1 MAKPKNE
8 WKGVQVQPEGD
19 KNWLQKLIVKKENA
33 DQAPSLTDKLTGKTK
48 SIYTQV
54 SVTRKNSSAQLFV
67 VPFSVNLQSLSLSS
81 TAITIKDAFICIPPD
96 TYVDSIQISFTSN
109 STNRGNMQISFV
121 SDLGDG
127 QVNEIVAPIN
137 FTKSSTTPTE
147 LLPTS
152 GFHGTGGNTTG
163 VSKPL
168 YMRIK
173 TMPENGVSTPWW
185 STVSAINGSI
195 YFMLSDADRKWVN
208 TNAEDS

>member
-1 MAKPKNE
+1 MPKPKNE
-8 WKGVQVQPEGD
+8 WKGVQIHPETD
-19 KNWLQKLIVKKENA
+19 KNWLQKLLVKKDIKDE
-33 DQAPSLTDKLTGKTK
+33 QPSLMDKIIGKTK
-48 SIYTQV
+48 SVYTHT
-54 SVTRKNSSAQLFV
+54 SVARKNNSAQLFV
-67 VPFSVNLQSLSLSS
+67 VPFSVNIQSLNLSS
-81 TAITIKDAFICIPPD
+81 VNVSIKDAFICIPPD

-127 QVNEIVAPIN
+127 QINEIVAPVN